1 MDQVPI
7 EQKVKHLEN
16 KLDQTLRR
24 IEVLQK
30 RLSTVENAQAEA
42 RYKESLKNESQTD

>member
-7 EQKVKHLEN
+7 EQKVKHLES

-30 RLSTVENAQAEA
+30 RLSIVENAQAEA